1 MGKILVTGASG
12 FIGRALCSGLRE
24 KGIPLRRVFRMPPG
38 DYDSGEAGSDWIA
51 VGDIN
56 AHTDWAGAL
65 EGIETVIH
73 LAARVHV
80 MEERVDDSLAEY
92 RMVNTSGTERLAR
105 AAVKAGVK
113 RFLYISSVKV
123 NGEATEDSPFTEES
137 PAAPRDP
144 YAVSKWEAECVL
156 RAIAAESGMEVVI
169 IRLPLVYGPEV
180 GGNFLRL
187 LNWVYKGMPLPFGSI
202 RNKRSLLYLG
212 NLIDFLTV
220 CADHPQ
226 APGNTFL
233 ISDGDD
239 LSTSELIKRL
249 AGSLDRPAR
258 VVPFSASLLRLGAKA
273 VKREPDVRR
282 LLGSLQVDS
291 GKAMRILE
299 WSPPLSVDEGIGHT
313 ASWFLSYVG
322 EKAR

>member
-1 MGKILVTGASG
+1 MGRVLVTGANG
-12 FIGRALCSGLRE
+12 FIGRALCDGLRQRA
-24 KGIPLRRVFRMPPG
+24 IPLRRVFRMPPG

-137 PAAPRDP
+137 PADPRDP
-144 YAVSKWEAECVL
+144 YAVSKWEAECAL
-156 RAIAAESGMEVVI
+156 RDIAAETELEAVI

-212 NLIDFLTV
+212 NLVDFLIV

-239 LSTSELIKRL
+239 LSTPELVRKL
-249 AGSLDRPAR
+249 ARGLNRPAHL
-258 VVPFSASLLRLGAKA
+258 VSFPSTVMRLGAKA
-273 VKREPDVRR
+273 VNRETDLRR
-282 LLGSLQVDS
+282 LLGSLQVDP
-291 GKAMRILE
+291 GKARTVIG
-299 WSPPLSVDEGIGHT
+299 WSPPLSADEGISR
-313 ASWFLSYVG
+313 AAVWYLDRLR
-322 EKAR
+322 EKAL